1 MGALLALERATD
13 LGRLSRQAAE
23 LAQAGRHD
31 DAILV
36 WERLNQSVPG
46 NAGVAAGLGAA
57 LLGANRKEDALDWL
71 GAACSRHSGN
81 AMLLRLHA
89 QAMLRLGHRGP
100 AIGALYMALDLEPG
114 SIQAHADLGNALY
127 LDRSSAAA
135 LPHAALAFHANPS
148 EATGA
153 TLTSVLL
160 ELGRTD
166 EALAV
171 VQRAIQAG
179 ADRPPMLVL
188 QSLALQTVR
197 RDAEAL
203 AAAREAVEGAPENA
217 IARHNLAALLLLRG
231 QLTPEAWALYESR
244 SGLLEMRNWP
254 DPHRRWTGGD
264 IAGRTVLLHAE
275 QGLGDTLQFVRYV
288 PMVAARGAR
297 VILAVQSA
305 LVRLLQGTPGAD
317 LVVAGG
323 AGMPAFDL
331 YCPLLSLRGVFGTT
345 LDTIPKPLPVAS
357 ASNPAAR
364 HGKLRVG
371 LAWAGNPNFLDDRR
385 RSVDPALLAP
395 LGEVPG
401 ISLHSL
407 QFGADKLPVPGMED
421 LMQGVTDF
429 ADTAARI
436 AGLDLVIAVDT
447 SVAHLA
453 ATMGK
458 PVWLLSRFHGC
469 WRWMHERE
477 DTPWYPSMRI
487 YRQPRLNDWESVI
500 GRVRDDLGLLASSQE
515 TVTTLAA

>member
-1 MGALLALERATD
+1 MTLERAAD
-13 LGRLSRQAAE
+13 LGRLSRRAAE
-23 LAQAGRHD
+23 LAQAGKHD
-31 DAILV
+31 DAVLM
-36 WERLNQSVPG
+36 WEQLNRSAPG

-57 LLGANRKEDALDWL
+57 LLGADRKEDALDWL
-71 GAACSRHSGN
+71 GAACRQHSGN

-89 QAMLRLGHRGP
+89 QAMIRLGHRGP
-100 AIGALYMALDLEPG
+100 AIGALYMSLEMEPG
-114 SIQAHADLGNALY
+114 SVQAHADLGNALY
-127 LDRSSAAA
+127 LERSSAAA
-135 LPHAALAFHANPS
+135 LPHAEFAFRANPS

-171 VQRAIQAG
+171 VQRAMQAG
-179 ADRPPMLVL
+179 AERPPMLVL

-203 AAAREAVEGAPENA
+203 AAAREAVEGAPESA
-217 IARHNLAALLLLRG
+217 IARHNLSALLLLHG
-231 QLTPEAWALYESR
+231 YLTPEAWGLYESR
-244 SGLLEMRNWP
+244 SGLLEMRTWP
-254 DPHRRWTGGD
+254 GAQRRWNGGE
-264 IAGRTVLLHAE
+264 ITGRTLLLHAE

-297 VILAVQSA
+297 VVLAVQSA

-323 AGMPAFDL
+323 AGIPPFDL
-331 YCPLLSLRGVFGTT
+331 YCPLLSLPGVFGTT
-345 LDTIPKPLPVAS
+345 LDTIPEPLPLTA
-357 ASNPAAR
+357 APGPAR
-364 HGKLRVG
+364 RRGTLRVG
-371 LAWAGNPNFLDDRR
+371 LVWAGNPNFLDDRR

-395 LGEVPG
+395 LGKVPG
-401 ISLHSL
+401 VTLHSL
-407 QFGADKLPVPGMED
+407 QFGADDLPVPGMDD
-421 LMQGVTDF
+421 LMRGVTDF

-469 WRWMHERE
+469 WRWMLERE
-477 DTPWYPSMRI
+477 DTLWYPSMRI
-487 YRQPRLNDWESVI
+487 YRQPRLNDWKGVI
-500 GRVRDDLGLLASSQE
+500 DRVCDDLGLLASGFE
-515 TVTTLAA
+515 PARTMAA